1 MSVKTPDKALFRYP
15 EPDAGR
21 VETTHQVQ
29 RIEVGHDPAMSFGL
43 LVPRSMVTAVPS
55 TYVAPEHGRPEPL
68 ALFGLPSVDSGPR
81 GPRGPRVVVS
91 GQILE
96 WEVDPLE
103 WLRWLWVR
111 EGWRI
116 VLAQVHP
123 GKGRPRYEVA
133 ALREREGT
141 VTVRRCIAFRSGP
154 RLVRC
159 DVSSTLH
166 MWSQWHDALWWTLDG
181 FHLGHPSRAPV
192 EALVGREG
200 PLLAFGVPGSWD
212 IRGAGNEAEGM
223 VWAARPMR
231 DVQRGATLRVEA
243 RRLDRAP
250 AADERRAALWRSLR
264 EAGLGLGAVLSA
276 ERETFAELVPG
287 WIGQWQAGLNSGK
300 GDGVRGVAVLVQ
312 REDRGVAIDYVL
324 VAPAAGTEH
333 LDWMRATRA
342 LDVAI
347 ATSDPRA

>member
-1 MSVKTPDKALFRYP
+1 MSVKTPEEVLFQHP
-15 EPDAGR
+15 KPDAGR
-21 VETTHQVQ
+21 VARTHEVQ
-29 RIEVGHDPAMSFGL
+29 RIEVAHDPAMSFGL
-43 LVPRSMVTAVPS
+43 LVPRSMVAAVPT

-68 ALFGLPSVDSGPR
+68 ALFGVPNVES
-81 GPRGPRVVVS
+81 GPRVVVS

-111 EGWRI
+111 DGWRI
-116 VLAQVHP
+116 ALAQVHS
-123 GKGRPRYEVA
+123 GKGGPRYEIA

-141 VTVRRCIAFRSGP
+141 VTVRRCMAFRSGP

-166 MWSQWHDALWWTLDG
+166 AWSQWHDALWWTLDG
-181 FHLGHPSRAPV
+181 FHLGRPRRAPV

-212 IRGAGNEAEGM
+212 VRGEGNEVEGM

-243 RRLDRAP
+243 RRLETAPP
-250 AADERRAALWRSLR
+250 AAERRGALWRSMR
-264 EAGLGLGAVLSA
+264 EAGLGLGAVLTA
-276 ERETFAELVPG
+276 EREAFAELVPG
-287 WIGQWQAGLNSGK
+287 WIGQWQAGLRSGK
-300 GDGVRGVAVLVQ
+300 GDGVAVLVQ
-312 REDRGVAIDYVL
+312 REDQGVAMDYVL

-347 ATSDPRA
+347 STSDPRAPKQGRAG